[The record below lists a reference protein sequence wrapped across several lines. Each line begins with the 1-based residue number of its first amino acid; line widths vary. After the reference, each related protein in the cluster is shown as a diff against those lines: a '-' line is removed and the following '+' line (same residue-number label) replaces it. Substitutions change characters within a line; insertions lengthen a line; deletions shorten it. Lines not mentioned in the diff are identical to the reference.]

1 MSCQTKPSSHSR
13 SHWHELGSAGC
24 TVIPQSNMGPGGCT
38 TQAFHRLSTRCST
51 WKISCDKQKQRS
63 LLRRQTLVRCFC
75 QQRFDLKHRNPFPRL
90 AITSTFSAHARNV
103 GLQSLLKSLRL
114 CTITRGERFSIRSQQ
129 SNPNGFD
136 IPGLMLL
143 QALQDVS
150 IV

>member
-1 MSCQTKPSSHSR
+1 MTPEMRQVHAVTDLQIRSCRNTR
-13 SHWHELGSAGC
+13 RRDC
-24 TVIPQSNMGPGGCT
+24 TYYSCT

-90 AITSTFSAHARNV
+90 AITSTFSAPARNV